1 MSCSFRLVALL
12 AAMLS
17 LHGCTAAPAR
27 DRETLSLDMSSRLLG
42 APEPPPAGGR
52 SYDEIVSSPP
62 RFTWGAGGLGEPQ
75 TYCYIPGVGREPPF
89 YVSENSF
96 HYFDP
101 ENRLLR
107 YDRTEEGFRLLEVK
121 RRRGIAITPECP
133 VILPVESCT
142 EEHYLLIAYVV
153 ECRTTCT
160 YRAVVFDSF
169 SPIRIIPNDPALVQ
183 IMRHLENRSD
193 VLKDGRIKITH
204 EEYGALDRTRES
216 WKRYVVERMN
226 YIYDKVEK
234 TGEVRVAGS

>member
-1 MSCSFRLVALL
+1 MRDHVLFAALAIL
-12 AAMLS
+12 LS
-17 LHGCTAAPAR
+17 LNGCASAPVA
-27 DRETLSLDMSSRLLG
+27 EEESLSLDMTARLLG
-42 APEPPPAGGR
+42 APEPLPAGSL
-52 SYDEIVSSPP
+52 SYDEIITSPP

-75 TYCYIPGVGREPPF
+75 TYCYIRGAGRESPF

-107 YDRTEEGFRLLEVK
+107 YDRTEEGFRLVEVK
-121 RRRGIAITPECP
+121 RRKGISITPECP
-133 VILPVESCT
+133 VILPEASCT

-153 ECRTTCT
+153 ECRQACT

-169 SPIRIIPNDPALVQ
+169 SSIRIIPNDPALVQ

-204 EEYGALDRTRES
+204 EEYGILDGTRGS
-216 WKRYVVERMN
+216 WRRYVVEMMGF
-226 YIYDKVEK
+226 IYEKVEQNV
-234 TGEVRVAGS
+234 EVRVADS